1 MSEKKYNYMVEYY
14 HRNKNGHIS
23 LSKKYFVDYENALN
37 FLLQKKEA
45 ILFEADNAFYKV
57 IKCIDKDGVLYE

>member
-1 MSEKKYNYMVEYY
+1 MVVYY
-14 HRNKNGHIS
+14 HRNKNGHIT
-23 LSKKYFVDYENALN
+23 LSKKFFTDYDNALN

-45 ILFEADNAFYKV
+45 ILFEADKAFYKV